1 LSTGGVDNS
10 AIVAETLWRPCG
22 KLPKKCESKLLQTG
36 KPWPDVR
43 MGNGVRHG
51 FFKGPGVGA

>member
-1 LSTGGVDNS
+1 VDNS